1 VAVVTAR
8 THYDVLGVSRRAS
21 AEEVRA
27 AYRAKARDHH
37 PDAGGD
43 PAAMRRLN
51 AAWRVL
57 GDPARRAAYDR
68 LLATGGAATAGGIA
82 GTGPGPPGGP
92 GGPGPV
98 GDHAARARAWGGDDL
113 DDLGLTAEEWAD
125 LEDGRAVGETMAL
138 EGWWAI
144 MPPGTLVAA
153 VLSLGGGIFFV
164 SPPLVALSVGLFV
177 LALGLFVLAPLRA
190 MAKKGGGGAAGD
202 GG

>member
-1 VAVVTAR
+1 VPIVTAR
-8 THYDVLGVSRRAS
+8 THYDVLGVSRLAS
-21 AEEVRA
+21 VEEVRA
-27 AYRAKARDHH
+27 AYRARARAHH

-68 LLATGGAATAGGIA
+68 LLATGGAPTAGAVDGA
-82 GTGPGPPGGP
+82 GPGAP

-98 GDHAARARAWGGDDL
+98 GDHAAWARAWGGDDL

-125 LEDGRAVGETMAL
+125 LADGRPVGETMAL